1 MAIPVFWEFFHPILE
16 SLKKD
21 EILAMEDIEK
31 IIIPPMQLSPDEL
44 IEMTSGGTRTK
55 IKDRIYWGKSYLKAA
70 GLVRYPKRGYAQIT
84 KEGKKVLKENPQPFD
99 VNYLKKYESFRK
111 FAGLIVKDGDGKNV
125 TVVINDDSSSQT
137 PQDSMDSA
145 FLEINSTLRNEILSE
160 LTGGES
166 DNVTKEQ
173 ARFFEKL
180 VVNLL
185 MKMGYGGVLDGEG
198 VVTQFTGDG
207 GVDGIIREDKLG
219 FSNIYIQAKCYS
231 LDKTIGRPDIEQFL
245 GAIYSPG
252 AKALFVTTAKFS
264 QAAKEKANQANLVL
278 VDGEKLADLMI
289 EYGVGVST
297 IQTYEIKKL
306 DSDFF
311 EDG

>member
-1 MAIPVFWEFFHPILE
+1 MAIPVFWEFFYPILD
-16 SLKKD
+16 SLKND
-21 EILAMEDIEK
+21 DILTMELIESK
-31 IIIPPMQLSPDEL
+31 IVPSMQLSPDEL
-44 IEMTSGGTRTK
+44 LEMTAGGTRTK

-70 GLVRYPKRGYAQIT
+70 GLVRYPKRGSAQIT
-84 KEGKKVLKENPQPFD
+84 DEGKNVLNEKPQPLD
-99 VNYLKKYESFRK
+99 INYLKKYESFRK
-111 FAGLIVKDGDGKNV
+111 FIGLNTENTNN
-125 TVVINDDSSSQT
+125 TVDLEVLDEKRSSQT

-145 FLEINSTLRNEILSE
+145 FHEINSTLRSEILSE

-166 DNVTKEQ
+166 ENVTKEQ

-180 VVNLL
+180 VVKLL
-185 MKMGYGGVLDGEG
+185 MRMGYGGVLEGEG
-198 VVTQFTGDG
+198 IVTKFSGDG

-252 AKALFVTTAKFS
+252 AKALFITTAKFS
-264 QAAKEKANQANLVL
+264 QAAKEKASKANLVL

-297 IQTYEIKKL
+297 IQNYEIKKL

-311 EDG
+311 EEK